1 MDKTEVSK
9 WNALLAIASI
19 GMTIEFDRYAASF
32 YKNWIIAK
40 RNFFTVFEV
49 IFWPFISLMSIGL
62 MTGFLSIEQDKIS
75 FILIGAVAF
84 SIVQVCQ
91 IDIAYVMLFDMWSKS
106 VKHTFIAP
114 VSGKHLVVGS
124 LMFGMLRSIL
134 VFGILVVISFYAF
147 GFNFLAAGVIPVMV
161 FLGGLFLTS
170 ASIGTLV
177 CISILTF
184 GQRAEVAAWTITGI
198 MMFVCGIYY
207 PVSVLPEGLQI
218 IARAIPLTYFLEYM
232 RSFYGSGETN
242 LVIGFGLAVFY
253 FVAGIFALDRAIIG
267 ARRSGIM
274 LRLSE

>member
-1 MDKTEVSK
+1 M
-9 WNALLAIASI
+9 
-19 GMTIEFDRYAASF
+19 FDRYAASF

-62 MTGFLSIEQDKIS
+62 MTGFLSMEQDKVS
-75 FILIGAVAF
+75 FILIGAIAF

-91 IDIAYVMLFDMWSKS
+91 IDVAYVMLFDVWSKS

-114 VSGKHLVVGS
+114 VRGIHLVVGS
-124 LMFGMLRSIL
+124 LLFGMLRSGL
-134 VFGILVVISFYAF
+134 VFAILVVISFYAF
-147 GFNFLAAGVIPVMV
+147 NFNFLAAGAIPVFVFMV
-161 FLGGLFLTS
+161 GLFLTS
-170 ASIGTLV
+170 ASLGILV

-207 PVSVLPEGLQI
+207 PVSVLPEGVQM
-218 IARAIPLTYFLEYM
+218 IARVIPLTYFLEYM
-232 RSFYGSGETN
+232 RSFYGYGTAN
-242 LVIGFGLAVFY
+242 VLFGFGLAVFY
-253 FVAGIFALDRAIIG
+253 FAIGIFALDRAIIG
-267 ARRSGIM
+267 ARRSGIL

>member
-1 MDKTEVSK
+1 M
-9 WNALLAIASI
+9 
-19 GMTIEFDRYAASF
+19 FDRYAASF

-49 IFWPFISLMSIGL
+49 IFWPFITLMSIGL
-62 MTGFLSIEQDKIS
+62 MTGFLSIEQDKVS

-106 VKHTFIAP
+106 IKHTFIAP

-124 LMFGMLRSIL
+124 LLFGMLRSGL
-134 VFGILVVISFYAF
+134 VFVILVVISFYAF
-147 GFNFLAAGVIPVMV
+147 DFNFLAAGAIPVLV
-161 FLGGLFLTS
+161 FMAGIFLTS
-170 ASIGTLV
+170 ASMGILV

-232 RSFYGSGETN
+232 RSFYGSGPSDVF
-242 LVIGFGLAVFY
+242 LGFGLAIFY
-253 FVAGIFALDRAIIG
+253 FVVGIFALDRAIIG
-267 ARRSGIM
+267 ARRSGIL